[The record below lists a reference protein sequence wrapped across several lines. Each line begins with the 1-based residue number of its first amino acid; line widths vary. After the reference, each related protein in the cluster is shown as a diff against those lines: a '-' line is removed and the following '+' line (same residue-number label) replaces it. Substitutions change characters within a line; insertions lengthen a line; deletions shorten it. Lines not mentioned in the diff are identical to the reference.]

1 MHSGGLIVSSPSLLF
16 SSLKRFSHRMLR
28 AGASGAFCVLRSS
41 RGACGICAGTAQRGG
56 REAGTRSVTLLL
68 RLPLCR
74 GQGGDSVRPRRG
86 AAGEETGEEG
96 LVRTTVSVPQ
106 SRHLLTHG
114 LCFIAKCCA
123 GGGGRGK
130 GPGTVL
136 TSVGLALVAAG
147 APGARRPRSASRA
160 EETLAAPL
168 RSCAASGSAAP
179 HGAEA
184 PATEPRSALH
194 DADGSCG
201 LPASGPV
208 AAVSGLGPSQTCLRA
223 DHPLF
228 SRTWLSVHISVCG
241 QLSHS

>member
-1 MHSGGLIVSSPSLLF
+1 M
-16 SSLKRFSHRMLR
+16 
-28 AGASGAFCVLRSS
+28 
-41 RGACGICAGTAQRGG
+41 CG
-56 REAGTRSVTLLL
+56 
-68 RLPLCR
+68 
-74 GQGGDSVRPRRG
+74 PRRG

-136 TSVGLALVAAG
+136 TSVGLGLVAAG
-147 APGARRPRSASRA
+147 APGARRPRSASRGDTGGPA
-160 EETLAAPL
+160 EVVRCERFRHPARGGGSGDRTAFCTSRRRWLM
-168 RSCAASGSAAP
+168 RSPGV
-179 HGAEA
+179 G
-184 PATEPRSALH
+184 PRGCGVGVGPF
-194 DADGSCG
+194 AD
-201 LPASGPV
+201 V
-208 AAVSGLGPSQTCLRA
+208 CLRG